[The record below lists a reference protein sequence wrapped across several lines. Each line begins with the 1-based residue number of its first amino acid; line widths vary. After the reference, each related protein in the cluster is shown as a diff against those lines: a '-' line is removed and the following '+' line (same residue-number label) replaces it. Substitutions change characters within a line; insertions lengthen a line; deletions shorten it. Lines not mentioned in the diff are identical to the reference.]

1 MGRVSPFVL
10 KQNNRDS
17 NTPQGMVRNI
27 VEKYPLQLPLI
38 INNRTTAR
46 TQSFATTLPPS
57 KVIVAT
63 TLEEV
68 SVASIIITC
77 VADDAA
83 IRATIESILS
93 YSPSPT
99 LFIDCSTIHPSTTA
113 SISSLVIAAGHKF
126 VAMPVFGAPAMAD
139 AGALICVPAGP
150 RSSVELAIPIANAV
164 GRAIID
170 LSDKPYE
177 AASTLKIIGN
187 TFIVNMVEQLSE
199 GHVLAEKSGLGS
211 EMLHKFIEAIFPGPY
226 TDYSKRMMTGVYYT
240 REEPLFAVDLARKD
254 ARHAMDL
261 AKAAGTRLEN
271 VETADRHLVKVKENR
286 GDKGDIAA
294 IYGAVREEA
303 GLPFE
308 NQKKEE

>member
-1 MGRVSPFVL
+1 MTEQIAWVGLGNMGR
-10 KQNNRDS
+10 
-17 NTPQGMVRNI
+17 GMVRNI
-27 VEKYPLQLPLI
+27 VEKLPLQSPLI
-38 INNRTTAR
+38 VNNRTAAR
-46 TQSFATTLPPS
+46 AESFAATFPPS
-57 KVIVAT
+57 KVIPAA
-63 TLEEV
+63 TLEAV
-68 SVASIIITC
+68 SAASIIITC

-83 IRATIESILS
+83 IRTTIDSILS
-93 YSPSPT
+93 HAPSPT
-99 LFIDCSTIHPSTTA
+99 LFIDCSTVHPSTTA
-113 SISSLVIAAGHKF
+113 SISALVVAAGHKF

-139 AGALICVPAGP
+139 AGALVCVPAGP
-150 RSSVELAIPIANAV
+150 RSSVELALPIARAV
-164 GRAIID
+164 GRSVID

-177 AASTLKIIGN
+177 SASTLKIIGN

-211 EMLHKFIEAIFPGPY
+211 DVLHKFIEAIFPGPY

-261 AKAAGTRLEN
+261 AKVAGTRLEN
-271 VETADRHLVKVKENR
+271 VETADRHLVKVKEHS
-286 GDKGDIAA
+286 GEKGDIAA

-308 NQKKEE
+308 NQKKGQ